1 MNLKRNNQSIYKL
14 ILQSCAI
21 IIFLSIVGV
30 TFIVYAMTQDTK
42 TSEDIEEPNSCSVLS
57 AKSTEMV
64 YMIPTTKE
72 IDNILASRS
81 EKVNTITKEP
91 EIINYGTGYTT
102 CKVNIRESPSTDG
115 SVLDILSFNTEVQFR
130 SYNDEWNE
138 IKLSDKVAYIA
149 KPYISTEPISYTSY
163 TLSSSGFK
171 SFMPYTT
178 ITSKNSDQYKIQHNY
193 AYTGNYGIRQV
204 DGRYCIAVGSAV
216 PNRMGTY
223 VDLILENETVIPC
236 ILADQKA
243 DKDTCSDNLT
253 TAENGC
259 VSEFLIDSSQ
269 LVHSI
274 KQSGNIS
281 SATPDWNSPVVEIR
295 VYDSMNIFD

>member
-1 MNLKRNNQSIYKL
+1 MNSKRNNQSIYKL

-21 IIFLSIVGV
+21 VIFLSIVGV

-42 TSEDIEEPNSCSVLS
+42 TIENRGESNSCSVVS
-57 AKSTEMV
+57 AKPTEMV
-64 YMIPTTKE
+64 YMIPATKE
-72 IDNILASRS
+72 IDSILASRS
-81 EKVNTITKEP
+81 EEVNIVTKEP
-91 EIINYGTGYTT
+91 EIINYDTGYTT

-115 SVLDILSFNTEVQFR
+115 SILDTLSFNTEVQFR

-138 IKLSDKVAYIA
+138 IKLTDKVAYIA
-149 KPYISTEPISYTSY
+149 KPYISIEPVPYTSY

-171 SFMPYTT
+171 SFMPYTA

-204 DGRYCIAVGSAV
+204 DDRYCIAVGSAV

-223 VDLILENETVIPC
+223 VDLILENGTVIPC

>member
-1 MNLKRNNQSIYKL
+1 MNSKRNNQNIYKL
-14 ILQSCAI
+14 ILQSCVI

-42 TSEDIEEPNSCSVLS
+42 TAEDIEEPNSCSVLS

-115 SVLDILSFNTEVQFR
+115 RVLDILSFNTEVQFR

-138 IKLSDKVAYIA
+138 IKLSEKVAYIA
-149 KPYISTEPISYTSY
+149 KPYIYRTYFLYILYTIK
-163 TLSSSGFK
+163 FR
-171 SFMPYTT
+171 
-178 ITSKNSDQYKIQHNY
+178 IQKFYALYHN
-193 AYTGNYGIRQV
+193 
-204 DGRYCIAVGSAV
+204 
-216 PNRMGTY
+216 
-223 VDLILENETVIPC
+223 
-236 ILADQKA
+236 
-243 DKDTCSDNLT
+243 
-253 TAENGC
+253 
-259 VSEFLIDSSQ
+259 
-269 LVHSI
+269 
-274 KQSGNIS
+274 NI
-281 SATPDWNSPVVEIR
+281 
-295 VYDSMNIFD
+295 